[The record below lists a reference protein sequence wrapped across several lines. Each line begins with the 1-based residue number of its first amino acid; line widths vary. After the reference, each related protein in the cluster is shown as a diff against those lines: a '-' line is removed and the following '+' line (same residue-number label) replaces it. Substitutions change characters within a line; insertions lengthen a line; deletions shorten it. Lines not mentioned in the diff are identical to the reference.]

1 MANENKILHSV
12 AALFDTPDKIIN
24 AARKIKDAGYTKFDI
39 NTPYPVH
46 GMDGA
51 MGLGQSK
58 IGYVTLFFGFA
69 GAVFIFLFMGWTMA
83 INYPYIVGGKPYFP
97 YQAFIPI
104 TFEVTVLCGSI
115 ATVVGMLAVF
125 FNLPYTNHPIHDTEY
140 IREVS
145 VDKFGAVIEAEDP
158 LFDKNKVAEFLQKLG
173 SNKIEYIYQPEKQT
187 FNILQPK
194 FIVFL
199 AVVAALTS
207 FGTYVTLNKLMYIVP
222 FNWMDHQ
229 KKSNP
234 QSETNF
240 FYDGF
245 AMRTPVQGTVA
256 RGFMPYP
263 FQGQSKP
270 SVPLVNPNL
279 PATQNLKLGQEKFLT
294 FCSPCHGNYAEGV
307 SRLKGQ
313 FPPGP
318 TLHSA
323 KIIGYS
329 DGMIY
334 NIITNGQ
341 NAMPS
346 YAYQITREQRWAII
360 DYIRVLQRAQNPNPS
375 DFQAIQELNK
385 ESGKNVVN

>member
-1 MANENKILHSV
+1 MSENKNLNSI
-12 AALFDTPDKIIN
+12 AALFDTPNKIIN
-24 AARKIKDAGYTKFDI
+24 AARKVKEAGYTKFDV

-46 GMDGA
+46 GMDKA

-69 GAVFIFLFMGWTMA
+69 GAIFIFLFMGWTMA
-83 INYPYIVGGKPYFP
+83 INYPYIVGGKPLFP
-97 YQAFIPI
+97 FQAFIPI

-125 FNLPYTNHPIHDTEY
+125 FNLPFLNHPIHDSNY
-140 IREVS
+140 IKEVS
-145 VDKFGAVIEAEDP
+145 IDKFGVVIEAQDP
-158 LFDKNKVAEFLQKLG
+158 IFERDKVTEFLKSLG
-173 SNKIEYIYQPEKQT
+173 GEKIEYINEPEKEE
-187 FNILQPK
+187 FKILQPK
-194 FIVFL
+194 FILFL
-199 AVVAALTS
+199 VVVAALTS
-207 FGTYVTLNKLMYIVP
+207 FGTFITLNKLMYVVP
-222 FNWMDHQ
+222 FNWMDNQ
-229 KKSNP
+229 RKSNP

-240 FYDGF
+240 FYDGY
-245 AMRTPVQGTVA
+245 AMRTPVVGTVA
-256 RGFMPYP
+256 KEFMPYP
-263 FQGQSKP
+263 YQGQAQP
-270 SVPLVNPNL
+270 EVPLANPTL
-279 PATQNLKLGQEKFLT
+279 PTEQLLKMGQEKFLT
-294 FCSPCHGNYAEGV
+294 FCSPCHGNYAQGV

-346 YAYQITREQRWAII
+346 YAYQIPREQRWAII

-375 DFQAIQELNK
+375 DFQAIKELNK
-385 ESGKNVVN
+385 ESGKNAVN

>member
-1 MANENKILHSV
+1 MNENKVLHSV

-24 AARKIKDAGYTKFDI
+24 AARKVKDAGYTMFDV
-39 NTPYPVH
+39 NTSYPVH
-46 GMDGA
+46 GMDKA

-69 GAVFIFLFMGWTMA
+69 GAVFIFLFMGWSMA
-83 INYPYIVGGKPYFP
+83 INYPYIVGGKPFFP

-125 FNLPYTNHPIHDTEY
+125 FNLPFLSHPIHGSNY
-140 IREVS
+140 IKEVS
-145 VDKFGAVIEAEDP
+145 VDKFGVVIEAEDP
-158 LFDKNKVAEFLQKLG
+158 LFDKNKVFEFFKNLG
-173 SNKIEYIYQPEKQT
+173 AGKIEFIYEPEKQAIK
-187 FNILQPK
+187 ILQPK

-207 FGTYVTLNKLMYIVP
+207 FSTYFTLNKLMYIVP
-222 FNWMDHQ
+222 FNWMDNQ

-240 FYDGF
+240 FYDGY
-245 AMRTPVQGTVA
+245 AMRIPVEGTVA

-263 FQGQSKP
+263 FHEQALP
-270 SVPLVNPNL
+270 SEPLANPTL
-279 PATQNLKLGQEKFLT
+279 PTNQILKIGKEKFLT

-307 SRLKGQ
+307 SRLMGQ

-346 YAYQITREQRWAII
+346 YAYQIPREQRWAII
-360 DYIRVLQRAQNPNPS
+360 DYIRVLQRAQNPKPS
-375 DFQAIQELNK
+375 DFQAIKELNK